1 MNSSRITYRTIY
13 IVLAIILFLS
23 LLCAIGSGAVSI
35 SFKEIFLSLAHAM
48 GIQTQAKV
56 QPIIE
61 GLFMQIRLPRVLL
74 CVVVGAGL
82 SVSGALMQAL
92 FRNPIVE
99 PGLIGT
105 SSGAAFGAAL
115 IFVVGKGFFMQYS
128 QFLGSLV
135 LPLSAFVFSLIATL
149 LVYRFS
155 STHGKITVA
164 TMILVGVAVNA
175 IAASCTGFLSYIAR
189 DPQARSITFWN
200 LGTFSGANWDSVMLV
215 YAVTVPSIFLVLR
228 YSKALN
234 ALLLGEE
241 QAGYLGV
248 NTESLKIKIIV
259 LNTLIVAVATSVV
272 GVIGFVGLIVPHL
285 LRMIKG
291 SDNRFLI
298 IGSVFLGAILMNIA
312 DMTSR
317 LIIAPAELPI
327 GIVTSFVGAPV
338 FIWILRRQTGGGD
351 KKGGFYA

>member
-1 MNSSRITYRTIY
+1 MDSSRLKYSTLYLLLGVLLLLSMLAAIRTGAVGITYSD
-13 IVLAIILFLS
+13 IV
-23 LLCAIGSGAVSI
+23 V
-35 SFKEIFLSLAHAM
+35 SLA
-48 GIQTQAKV
+48 KV
-56 QPIIE
+56 FGLHPNTRTEPIIE
-61 GLFMQIRLPRVLL
+61 GVFLYIRLPRVLL
-74 CVVVGAGL
+74 CVVIGAGL

-115 IFVVGKGFFMQYS
+115 VFVVGKSFFTQYS
-128 QFLGSLV
+128 ELLGTFI
-135 LPLSAFVFSLIATL
+135 LPLSAFTFSLIATL
-149 LVYRFS
+149 LVYRLS
-155 STHGKITVA
+155 SSFGKVTV
-164 TMILVGVAVNA
+164 TIMILVGVAINA

-200 LGTFSGANWDSVMLV
+200 LGTFSGANWNSVMLV
-215 YAVTVPSIFLVLR
+215 YAVTIPSIFLVLR

-234 ALLLGEE
+234 ALLLGESE
-241 QAGYLGV
+241 AGYLGIDT
-248 NTESLKIKIIV
+248 NKLKMRIII
-259 LNTLIVAVATSVV
+259 LNTLIVAVGTSAV

-298 IGSVFLGAILMNIA
+298 IGSALLGAVIMNVA
-312 DMTSR
+312 DMVSR
-317 LIIAPAELPI
+317 SIIAPAELPI

-338 FIWILRRQTGGGD
+338 FIWILRRQKGIHS
-351 KKGGFYA
+351 KGGYYA